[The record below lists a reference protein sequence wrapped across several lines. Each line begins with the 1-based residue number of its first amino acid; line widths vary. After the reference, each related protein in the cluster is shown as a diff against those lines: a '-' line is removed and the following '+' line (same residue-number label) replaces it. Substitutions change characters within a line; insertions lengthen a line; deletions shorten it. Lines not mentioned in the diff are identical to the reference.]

1 MKIKIKYLDDSQREV
16 QARLTDKLG
25 GFKRVHFAGDMSD
38 DRTVR
43 LIFNGHVLNADSQ
56 TLEQCGLYDN
66 CVVHCLVSAPRRQR
80 EGEPHNRGN
89 RTNQAAAGGG
99 GAGQAEFVGGVDDDD
114 LDLGCIHKSS

>member
-56 TLEQCGLYDN
+56 TLEQGSSFCLSESVSLFRGQYLLFKEEITADHYLSDSMLN
-66 CVVHCLVSAPRRQR
+66 C
-80 EGEPHNRGN
+80 
-89 RTNQAAAGGG
+89 
-99 GAGQAEFVGGVDDDD
+99 
-114 LDLGCIHKSS
+114 

>member
-16 QARLTDKLG
+16 HARLTDKLG

-56 TLEQCGLYDN
+56 TLEQGRSTY
-66 CVVHCLVSAPRRQR
+66 S
-80 EGEPHNRGN
+80 
-89 RTNQAAAGGG
+89 
-99 GAGQAEFVGGVDDDD
+99 GAFDF
-114 LDLGCIHKSS
+114 HKTIFLLLHLFGHSK

>member
-1 MKIKIKYLDDSQREV
+1 MVSHHLLFSFRKRSLWVHITEKSESILSRSVKIKIKYLDDSQREV

-56 TLEQCGLYDN
+56 TLEQGRST
-66 CVVHCLVSAPRRQR
+66 V
-80 EGEPHNRGN
+80 
-89 RTNQAAAGGG
+89 
-99 GAGQAEFVGGVDDDD
+99 
-114 LDLGCIHKSS
+114 

>member
-1 MKIKIKYLDDSQREV
+1 MYTLQRTQSQAFYRSVKIKIKYLDDSQREV

-56 TLEQCGLYDN
+56 TLEQGRSTY
-66 CVVHCLVSAPRRQR
+66 S
-80 EGEPHNRGN
+80 
-89 RTNQAAAGGG
+89 
-99 GAGQAEFVGGVDDDD
+99 GAFA
-114 LDLGCIHKSS
+114 